1 MTMGLS
7 FAWGMSLRRV
17 AELGIIAEC
26 ESSLPANH
34 ANGLEW
40 LCGGLFVRLGDEASQ
55 ASGHCRADS
64 LMIDRFRLAGLRVMR
79 SSYSRTLA

>member
-1 MTMGLS
+1 VTIGLS

-26 ESSLPANH
+26 GIILPANH
-34 ANGLEW
+34 ANGREW
-40 LCGGLFVRLGDEASQ
+40 LCGGLFVRLVDEASQ
-55 ASGHCRADS
+55 AIGHCRTDS
-64 LMIDRFRLAGLRVMR
+64 VMIDRFRLAGLRVMR

>member
-7 FAWGMSLRRV
+7 FAWAMSLRRV

-26 ESSLPANH
+26 GIILPANH
-34 ANGLEW
+34 ATGREW
-40 LCGGLFVRLGDEASQ
+40 LCGGLFVRLVDEASQ
-55 ASGHCRADS
+55 AIGHCRADS